1 MGGRRTVYLGLT
13 AAALVIAAVAW
24 FATRGAPI
32 PTEPMA
38 AARAPVSGGAASDDA
53 APAAAPPAVDA
64 PPPPRQPPEPPEGG
78 DTVGDDAPDQLGG
91 DAIAAAWARVDLAAV
106 RRALPD
112 NLYWQMGAPTTD
124 EQEIE
129 RRARERDRWN
139 VEYGKVLSGT
149 GSDEEIRAYFDHRAR
164 LSGDYVEFTTYLLD
178 HYGDDLT
185 ERDVSLL
192 TLARRLHL
200 ARLEEVPRH
209 MEEALV
215 RKGEQD
221 EARAR
226 WLADERAF
234 QADDTADDGGAET
247 H

>member
-1 MGGRRTVYLGLT
+1 MRGRAMLGV
-13 AAALVIAAVAW
+13 AIIVILVVAGW
-24 FATRGAPI
+24 L
-32 PTEPMA
+32 ML
-38 AARAPVSGGAASDDA
+38 SDDA
-53 APAAAPPAVDA
+53 TDPPAVAERAERAEVAAEPPVADRAADAPPAPADVAPAA
-64 PPPPRQPPEPPEGG
+64 RRPPELAAG
-78 DTVGDDAPDQLGG
+78 DPMADDGPDQLDG

-106 RRALPD
+106 QRALPD

-124 EQEIE
+124 ERENE
-129 RRARERDRWN
+129 RRARERERWN

-149 GSDEEIRAYFDHRAR
+149 GTDEEIRAYFDHRAR

-178 HYGDDLT
+178 HHGEDLT
-185 ERDVSLL
+185 ERDVALL
-192 TLARRLHL
+192 TLARRMHL

-209 MEEALV
+209 MEEALT
-215 RKGEQD
+215 RKREQD

-234 QADDTADDGGAET
+234 QADDTADDAGAET

>member
-1 MGGRRTVYLGLT
+1 MGRRRIVWLGL
-13 AAALVIAAVAW
+13 AIAALAVAVVAW
-24 FATRGAPI
+24 HATRGAPS
-32 PTEPMA
+32 PVEPA
-38 AARAPVSGGAASDDA
+38 TTARAPAVPGAGAADT
-53 APAAAPPAVDA
+53 APEAAPPALDV
-64 PPPPRQPPEPPEGG
+64 PQPRQPPEPPPG
-78 DTVGDDAPDQLGG
+78 DPAADDAPDQLGG
-91 DAIAAAWARVDLAAV
+91 DAIAAAWARVDFAAV

-112 NLYWQMGAPTTD
+112 NLYWQMGMPTTD

-149 GSDEEIRAYFDHRAR
+149 GSDEEIRAYYDNRAR

-178 HYGDDLT
+178 HYGDDST

-234 QADDTADDGGAET
+234 QADDTADGGGAERN
-247 H
+247 